1 MKWIY
6 LFLLDRCLTFNLK
19 GLGCMAI
26 SADSGPIE
34 KSHLTVSDLVFQ
46 ELKEMRLMLYPC
58 MPLNSYTL
66 DTLDKTGIYKLII

>member
-1 MKWIY
+1 ME
-6 LFLLDRCLTFNLK
+6 
-19 GLGCMAI
+19 I

-34 KSHLTVSDLVFQ
+34 KSRLTCQTSMSDLVFQ

-66 DTLDKTGIYKLII
+66 DKTRICKLII